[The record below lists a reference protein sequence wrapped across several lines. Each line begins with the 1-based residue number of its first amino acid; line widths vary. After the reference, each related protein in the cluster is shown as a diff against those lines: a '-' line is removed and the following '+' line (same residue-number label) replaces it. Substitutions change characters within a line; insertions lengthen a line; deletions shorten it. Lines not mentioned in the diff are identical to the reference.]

1 MRLHSSALHYFDV
14 VRRCRSIREAARQLN
29 VASSAVN
36 RQILR
41 LEEEIGMPL
50 FERLPGGL
58 KLTAAGEVLSRH
70 VIEVLQDA
78 ERTRSELEA
87 LKGVRIGH
95 VEIAAVEGLATD
107 FLPTV
112 IEKLNKQ
119 YPNITIGITSMGSGA
134 IAEAVA
140 EGEADIGIAFDLP
153 HDRALRQVAVGRFVL
168 GAVMPRNHPLKKH
181 KTVSFSECSA
191 YPALLAKP
199 DLSIYR
205 ALEPLMARS
214 APVRKTVVS
223 NSIALTKRLAE
234 LGVGI
239 AFQTRFGIEGELRD
253 KRFLHIPLVHAKR
266 FVLSDLGIYARA
278 GRSLPVAADV
288 LLRLLAEE
296 LAARAEADPAYKR

>member
-1 MRLHSSALHYFDV
+1 
-14 VRRCRSIREAARQLN
+14 
-29 VASSAVN
+29 
-36 RQILR
+36 
-41 LEEEIGMPL
+41 MPL

-95 VEIAAVEGLATD
+95 VEIAAVEGLSTD

-119 YPNITIGITSMGSGA
+119 YPRITIGITSMGSDA
-134 IAEAVA
+134 IATAVA

-153 HDRALRQVAVGRFVL
+153 HNRMLRQVAVGRFVL
-168 GAVMPRNHPLKKH
+168 GAVMPRNHPLKTH

-239 AFQTRFGIEGELRD
+239 AFQTRFGIERELRD

-266 FVLSDLGIYARA
+266 FVLSDLGIYVRA

-288 LLRLLAEE
+288 LLRLAAEE
-296 LAARAEADPAYKR
+296 LASRAEADPAHKG